1 ERSFIIEKFK
11 QYNYSLSLFAQAEL
25 FLEMNKLD
33 SAILVIDQAIKRVE
47 GTGFEEYLIL
57 SKIRTLSRYF
67 LYNKSEEL
75 AKTFLERF
83 PKSIYCEEIIFLLG
97 YSQYQQQKNIEAIN
111 TFVDLLTKYPRSI
124 FNPRARLII
133 NELRKKE
140 S

>member
-1 ERSFIIEKFK
+1 
-11 QYNYSLSLFAQAEL
+11 
-25 FLEMNKLD
+25 
-33 SAILVIDQAIKRVE
+33 
-47 GTGFEEYLIL
+47 EEYLIL

-111 TFVDLLTKYPRSI
+111 TFVELLTKYPHSI
-124 FNPRARLII
+124 FNPKARLII